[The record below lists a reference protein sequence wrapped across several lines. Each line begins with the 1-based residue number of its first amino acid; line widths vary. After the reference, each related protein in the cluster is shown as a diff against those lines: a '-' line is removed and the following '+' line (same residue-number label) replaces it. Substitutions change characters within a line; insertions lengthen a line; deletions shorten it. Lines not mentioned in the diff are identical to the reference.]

1 MPPTIETA
9 PDQEDIFNKLKT
21 IPNWDRNDD
30 ALIRIQEFPSYL
42 MALSFVYALGQV
54 ADKHDHHPDIMM
66 KFKTVTIRFS
76 THSENKI
83 TDLDFKMAEVAE
95 KIIGTFC

>member
-1 MPPTIETA
+1 MPPITESA
-9 PDQEDIFNKLKT
+9 PNQEEIFDKLKS
-21 IPNWDRNDD
+21 IPNWDRNEN
-30 ALIRIQEFPSYL
+30 ALIRIQEFPTYL

-66 KFKTVTIRFS
+66 KYKTVTIRFS

-83 TDLDFKMAEVAE
+83 TDLDFKMAVVAE
-95 KIIGTFC
+95 KVIGTFC